1 MRPPTP
7 VRPGM
12 MQSVPMPVMVT
23 PPPPN
28 PRPEPLPVRSPRPG
42 NAPASG
48 RRRRMPRFGV
58 DAAGCSGASASAS
71 AGSANGDA
79 GTAAKAGS
87 PSFEPAASGTETEGS
102 RTGAAAAGAAP
113 CPPPPSAEP
122 AVPPEGNA
130 PGGWIRTTSM
140 VRFGGRSAVD
150 PERSKPAVAWGLSG
164 IVTATQA
171 RRAMCT
177 SADTPS
183 EIATRPRTD
192 VRRLERRTETEF
204 VTLFGLTLVL

>member
-7 VRPGM
+7 ARPGV

-58 DAAGCSGASASAS
+58 DAAGRSGASAN

-79 GTAAKAGS
+79 GAAAKAGS
-87 PSFEPAASGTETEGS
+87 PAFEPPASGTETEGS
-102 RTGAAAAGAAP
+102 RTGTAAAGAAP

-122 AVPPEGNA
+122 AAPPEGNA

-140 VRFGGRSAVD
+140 VRSGGRSAVD
-150 PERSKPAVAWGLSG
+150 PERSKPAAVWVLSG
-164 IVTATQA
+164 IVTETQA
-171 RRAMCT
+171 RRATCT

-183 EIATRPRTD
+183 ETATRPRTD
-192 VRRLERRTETEF
+192 GRRLGARPETET
-204 VTLFGLTLVL
+204 VTSFGLTIVL